1 MLNRKHSRPVTF
13 VLPGDGRSGG
23 VRVTAI
29 MANLLL
35 DRGHAVRIA
44 CKRPRRSWKDVLFML
59 GKLWGTKNNSGFLEV
74 FRGRVEPYENLDE
87 LNYKEEE
94 IVIAVGTYTIP
105 DIRRMTK
112 PVTKIRFNHGFPA
125 RPTAEQEDA
134 WKGPM
139 TTITVSN
146 TLIPKLEQLTGGNVW
161 GVVPNGVDTTQYYAE
176 SNVPRDGI
184 GALFSRHSN
193 KAPELMISLL
203 RKAHAKWPD
212 VPQYVFGTE
221 PCPKGLEHVQYTQL
235 PSVDEARKIYNRS
248 KAWIVSSRTEGLPG
262 VVLEAIACGSLVV
275 STDNDGSLE
284 VLRDGH
290 NGLIAPRDDEE
301 ALLAQIQRSITDEPE
316 RNRLVENA
324 TITLEK
330 FTWSHAAD
338 RMEEFLKSLDAPRA
352 NQPIGT
358 SI

>member
-1 MLNRKHSRPVTF
+1 MMNRNQLKPVTF

-35 DRGHAVRIA
+35 DRGHTVRIA
-44 CKRPRRSWKDVLFML
+44 CKRPRRRWRDALSML
-59 GKLWGTKNNSGFLEV
+59 GRMWGAKGHSGFLEV
-74 FRGRVEPYENLDE
+74 FRGRVEPYDNLDE
-87 LNYKEEE
+87 LNYENGE

-105 DIRRMTK
+105 DIRLMTK
-112 PVTKIRFNHGFPA
+112 PVTKVRFNHGFPA
-125 RPTAEQEDA
+125 RPTPEQEDA
-134 WKGPM
+134 WKGSM

-146 TLIPKLEQLTGGNVW
+146 TLLPKLEQLTEGNVW

-176 SNVPRDGI
+176 SNATRDGI
-184 GALFSRHSN
+184 GALFSRHAN

-203 RKAHAKWPD
+203 RKAHTKWPD

-221 PCPKGLEHVQYTQL
+221 PRPSGLEHVQYTQL
-235 PSVDEARKIYNRS
+235 PSVDEARGIYNRS
-248 KAWIVSSRTEGLPG
+248 KAWVVSSRTEGLPG
-262 VVLEAIACGSLVV
+262 VVLEAMACGCLVV

-284 VLRDGH
+284 VLRDGY
-290 NGLIAPRDDEE
+290 NGLIAPRDNEE
-301 ALLAQIQRSITDEPE
+301 ALLAQIHRSITDDAE

-330 FTWSHAAD
+330 FTWPHAAD

-352 NQPIGT
+352 NQPMET